1 MAKAPAATL
10 RPTPRR
16 GSLDAV
22 WTEVMMQYVET
33 VGTWERRA
41 AQRRRLD
48 ELDDRALRDIGRS
61 RAEAAEEAAKPFW
74 RA

>member
-1 MAKAPAATL
+1 MAKAPATAF
-10 RPTPRR
+10 RH
-16 GSLDAV
+16 GSLEAV
-22 WTEVMMQYVET
+22 WTEVMMRYVET
-33 VGTWERRA
+33 LGTWERRA
-41 AQRRRLD
+41 EQRRDLA